1 MAIIRAVS
9 VTACEQRPVQPGL
22 AGLFYW
28 IGFGHRGSTTP
39 PITRLNGSCLCNAL
53 ARPAALPSR
62 RRSTPAPPPQA
73 RGSWLPLQWHNW
85 PNEARLLLGLVALWS
100 VVGLLVL
107 TSASWWVA
115 EREMGDGAFYLK
127 RQLIWM
133 VASWG
138 LLWLGI
144 RCSLRRWL
152 QLAPTAL
159 LVGCVLVAATLV
171 MGSTVNGASRWLVV
185 GPIQLQPSE
194 LVKPFVVLQ
203 GAALFS
209 QWKRANSDQR
219 LLWLGVFAGLILLIL
234 KQPNLSTAAL
244 TGLLLWLMA
253 LAAGVSLPLLL
264 GAAAG
269 GGLLGGASIAINEYQ
284 RLRVISFLDPWKDAQ
299 GNGYQLVQSLL
310 AIGSGGIWGEGYGL
324 STQKL
329 QYLPIQSTDFI
340 FAVFAEEF
348 GYVGSLVLLL
358 FLLLFGY
365 VGLRVALSCRGN
377 QQRLVAMGCTILLV
391 GQSILNIAVASGAM
405 PTTGLPLPL
414 ISYGGNSL
422 MASLL
427 VAGLLIRC
435 SLEAAGLGE
444 AAPHRPPKPSRPADK
459 LA

>member
-1 MAIIRAVS
+1 VAPSPR
-9 VTACEQRPVQPGL
+9 
-22 AGLFYW
+22 F
-28 IGFGHRGSTTP
+28 
-39 PITRLNGSCLCNAL
+39 
-53 ARPAALPSR
+53 PA
-62 RRSTPAPPPQA
+62 
-73 RGSWLPLQWHNW
+73 SWLPLPWQAW
-85 PNEARLLLGLVALWS
+85 PAEARLLLALVALWS
-100 VVGLLVL
+100 VIGLLVL

-115 EREMGDGAFYLK
+115 EREMGDGAFYVK

-133 VASWG
+133 AASWG

-144 RCSLRRWL
+144 RNSLRRWL
-152 QLAPTAL
+152 HLAPLGL
-159 LVGCVLVAATLV
+159 LVGCLLVAATLV
-171 MGSTVNGASRWLVV
+171 MGSTVNGASRWLVI

-203 GAALFS
+203 GAALFAH
-209 QWKRANSDQR
+209 WKRIGGDQK
-219 LLWLGVFAGLILLIL
+219 LLWLGVFGALILLIL

-253 LAAGVSLPLLL
+253 LAAGVGLPLLL

-269 GGLLGGASIAINEYQ
+269 GGMLGTLSIAINEYQ
-284 RLRVISFLDPWKDAQ
+284 RLRVISFLDPWRDAQ
-299 GNGYQLVQSLL
+299 GDGYQLVQSLM
-310 AIGSGGIWGEGYGL
+310 AIGSGGLLGEGFGL

-358 FLLLFGY
+358 FLLLFGF
-365 VGLRVALSCRGN
+365 VGLRVALGCRSN
-377 QQRLVAMGCTILLV
+377 QQRLIAIGCTTLLV
-391 GQSILNIAVASGAM
+391 GQSILNIAVATGAM

-427 VAGLLIRC
+427 VCGLLIRC
-435 SLEAAGLGE
+435 SLEGSGLTE
-444 AAPHRPPKPSRPADK
+444 VPRRRRSRPETAVP
-459 LA
+459 AR